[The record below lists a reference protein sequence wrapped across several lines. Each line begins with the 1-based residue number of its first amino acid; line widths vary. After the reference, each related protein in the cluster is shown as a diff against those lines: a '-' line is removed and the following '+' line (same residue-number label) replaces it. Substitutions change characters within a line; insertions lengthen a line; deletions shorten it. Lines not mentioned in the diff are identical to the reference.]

1 MVAAM
6 FVFACKGVQVPVK
19 VELEGTGA
27 KHDLLFSESTA
38 DAKAP
43 DESNWSMCNP
53 GPSPSHCDNF
63 NWKPV
68 IATDC
73 WNKKSWYSIDEFVSR
88 GQFSV
93 QVWLFPVEGST

>member
-6 FVFACKGVQVPVK
+6 FVLACRGVQVPVN

-27 KHDLLFSESTA
+27 KHDLLFWLSTA
-38 DAKAP
+38 EAKAP
-43 DESNWSMCNP
+43 EESNWRICNP
-53 GPSPSHCDNF
+53 GPAPSHCDNF

-73 WNKKSWYSIDEFVSR
+73 WNKKSWYNIDEFVRR

-93 QVWLFPVEGST
+93 QVRLFPVEGSI

>member
-6 FVFACKGVQVPVK
+6 FVLACKEVQVPVN

-27 KHDLLFSESTA
+27 KHDLPFWVSTA

-43 DESNWSMCNP
+43 DESNWRICRP
-53 GPSPSHCDNF
+53 GPAPRHCDNF

-73 WNKKSWYSIDEFVSR
+73 WNKKSWYNIDGSVRR

-93 QVWLFPVEGST
+93 HVWLFLVEGST